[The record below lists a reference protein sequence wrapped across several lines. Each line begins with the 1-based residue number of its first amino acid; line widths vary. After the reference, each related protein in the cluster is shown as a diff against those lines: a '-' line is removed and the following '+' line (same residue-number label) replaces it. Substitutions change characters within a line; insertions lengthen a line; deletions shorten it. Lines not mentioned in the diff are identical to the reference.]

1 LQQRIQEAE
10 YPALRDSIAS
20 LVNCKFRPLN
30 KKNIVSKILFIM
42 SKNVLIV
49 DDSLYMRTVIK
60 DALEHAGFRV
70 VGQAANG
77 EEAIDLAFELQ
88 PDIITLDNI
97 LPDMI
102 GTDILKVYTE
112 EGLLSKVIMISA
124 VGQESVIQEGL
135 NLGAKA
141 YIVKPFTS
149 DQLLSEVNKL

>member
-1 LQQRIQEAE
+1 MA
-10 YPALRDSIAS
+10 
-20 LVNCKFRPLN
+20 
-30 KKNIVSKILFIM
+30 
-42 SKNVLIV
+42 KNVLIV

-60 DALEHAGFRV
+60 DALESNGFKV

-112 EGLLSKVIMISA
+112 EKLVSKVIMISA

-135 NLGAKA
+135 SLGAKA

-149 DQLLSEVNKL
+149 DQLMIEVNKL

>member
-1 LQQRIQEAE
+1 MAK
-10 YPALRDSIAS
+10 S
-20 LVNCKFRPLN
+20 
-30 KKNIVSKILFIM
+30 
-42 SKNVLIV
+42 VLIV
-49 DDSLYMRTVIK
+49 DDSLYMRTLIK
-60 DALEHAGFRV
+60 DALEVGGFSV

-77 EEAIDLAFELQ
+77 EEAIDLAFDLR

-102 GTDILKVYTE
+102 GTDILKVYSE
-112 EGLLSKVIMISA
+112 EGLASNVIMISA

-149 DQLLSEVNKL
+149 DQLLSAVQAL

>member
-1 LQQRIQEAE
+1 MA
-10 YPALRDSIAS
+10 
-20 LVNCKFRPLN
+20 
-30 KKNIVSKILFIM
+30 
-42 SKNVLIV
+42 KNVLIV

-60 DALEHAGFRV
+60 DALEAAGFHI
-70 VGQAANG
+70 VGQASNG
-77 EEAIDLAFELQ
+77 EEAIDLAFDLQ

-102 GTDILKVYTE
+102 GTDILKVYTQ

-135 NLGAKA
+135 SLGAMA

-149 DQLLSEVNKL
+149 DQLLAEVNKL

>member
-1 LQQRIQEAE
+1 
-10 YPALRDSIAS
+10 
-20 LVNCKFRPLN
+20 
-30 KKNIVSKILFIM
+30 M

-60 DALEHAGFRV
+60 DTLEQGGFNV

-77 EEAIDLAFELQ
+77 EEAIDLAFDLK

-102 GTDILKVYTE
+102 GTDILKVYGDE
-112 EGLLSKVIMISA
+112 KLSSKVIMISA
-124 VGQESVIQEGL
+124 VGQEAVIQEGIS
-135 NLGAKA
+135 LGAKA

-149 DQLLSEVNKL
+149 DQLLEALKNL

>member
-1 LQQRIQEAE
+1 MA
-10 YPALRDSIAS
+10 
-20 LVNCKFRPLN
+20 
-30 KKNIVSKILFIM
+30 
-42 SKNVLIV
+42 KNVLIV

-60 DALEHAGFRV
+60 DALEQAGYRI

-77 EEAIDLAFELQ
+77 EEAIDLAFDLR

-102 GTDILKVYTE
+102 GTDILKVYTD

-135 NLGAKA
+135 RLGAKA

-149 DQLLSEVNKL
+149 DQLLREVGKL

>member
-1 LQQRIQEAE
+1 MA
-10 YPALRDSIAS
+10 
-20 LVNCKFRPLN
+20 
-30 KKNIVSKILFIM
+30 
-42 SKNVLIV
+42 KNVLIV

-60 DALEHAGFRV
+60 DALEQAGYRI

-77 EEAIDLAFELQ
+77 EEAIDLAFDLR

-102 GTDILKVYTE
+102 GTDILKVYSE
-112 EGLLSKVIMISA
+112 EGLASNVIMISA

-149 DQLLSEVNKL
+149 DQLLSAVQAL